1 MQISLYVAGAGVRTG
16 KSVVALGLMEMLSA
30 HNRNLGFF
38 RPIVQRSPQ
47 EDSLLE
53 LMRRRY
59 NLPFP
64 PEMLFGCTAEEAQ
77 RLLGSGHYD
86 DLMKRIMAKFKA
98 LEERCDQVV
107 CAGTDYDGLVPSLEF
122 DFNADLANNLGAVL
136 IVVIRGF
143 NRDLEE
149 VLDAVR
155 LAQESLLER
164 GSEVWATVI
173 NGVAAERA
181 PDMRQRVRAALPD
194 ASVYVLPEHP
204 LLGQPTIGE
213 IAQTLKARRLYG
225 DDDSLNQVVSHFKIA
240 AMEVPEFLD
249 HLEDGSLIITPGDR
263 ADIIL
268 ASLAAD
274 VSTTF
279 PRVAGLLLTG
289 GLDMGDN
296 LRKLMGGLR
305 RAKVPILSVDTD
317 TWMTVMDL
325 TQVRAGILPGDER
338 KIAAAIGLFEANV
351 MSEMPQR
358 PPERHLERQTP
369 LMFEY
374 ELFRRAKLQRR
385 HIILAEG
392 DEERILRAAE
402 ILVLRDV
409 VDLTLLGDPAKIGR
423 RCSDLGLKLNGIRV
437 IDPASAPARE
447 SYGHTYYELRRHKGI
462 SEQLAF
468 DLMQDVSYFGTAMVY
483 QGHADGMVSGAVHTT
498 QHTIRPAFEII
509 KTKPGVRIVSS
520 VFFMCLADRV
530 LVYGDCAVNPNP
542 DAEQLADIAI
552 SSAETAAAFGIEPRV
567 AMLSYS
573 TGESGKG
580 AEVEKVREATHI
592 AQARRPDLKIEGP
605 IQYDAAIDPEVAR
618 AKMPG
623 SQVAG
628 QATVFIFPDLNTG
641 NNTYKAVQRSADA
654 IAVGPVLQGLNKPV
668 NDLSRGCSV
677 ADIVNTVAITAIQAQ
692 DGQAMASSTQAASS
706 SPVSGEMT
714 RGNHS
719 LPQGRSGDA

>member
-1 MQISLYVAGAGVRTG
+1 MQISLYVAGAGVGTG

-30 HNRNLGFF
+30 FNRHLGFF

-53 LMRRRY
+53 LIRRRY
-59 NLPFP
+59 SLPFP

-77 RLLGSGHYD
+77 HLLGSGHYD
-86 DLMKRIMAKFKA
+86 ELVKRILTKFKA
-98 LEERCDQVV
+98 LEERCDLVV

-122 DFNADLANNLGAVL
+122 DFNADLANNLGCLL
-136 IVVIRGF
+136 IVVIKGF
-143 NRDLEE
+143 NRDPEE
-149 VLDAVR
+149 ILDAVR
-155 LAQESLLER
+155 LAQESLIDR
-164 GSEVWATVI
+164 GSDVWATVI
-173 NGVAAERA
+173 NGVAGERVV
-181 PDMRQRVRAALPD
+181 DLRQRVRAALPD
-194 ASVYVLPEHP
+194 AQVYVLPQHP

-225 DDDSLNQVVSHFKIA
+225 DDDSLNQVVTHFKIA
-240 AMEVPEFLD
+240 AMEVPEFLN

-268 ASLAAD
+268 ASLVAD
-274 VSTTF
+274 ASTTF

-305 RAKVPILSVDTD
+305 RAKLPILSVDTD

-325 TQVRAGILPGDER
+325 TQVHASILPKDER

-358 PPERHLERQTP
+358 PLQRHLERQTP

-385 HIILAEG
+385 HIVLPEG
-392 DEERILRAAE
+392 EEERILRAAE
-402 ILVLRDV
+402 ILILRDV
-409 VDLTLLGDPAKIGR
+409 VDLTLLGDPDKIGR
-423 RCSDLGLKLNGIRV
+423 LCADLGLKLNGIRI
-437 IDPASAPARE
+437 IDPVSAPERVP
-447 SYGHTYYELRRHKGI
+447 YGHAYFESRRHKGI
-462 SEQLAF
+462 SEQMAF

-483 QGHADGMVSGAVHTT
+483 HGHADGMVSGAVHTT

-509 KTKPGVRIVSS
+509 KTRPGVRIVSS

-542 DAEQLADIAI
+542 NAEQLADIAI

-580 AEVEKVREATHI
+580 AEVEKVRKATHI

-618 AKMPG
+618 SKMPG

-677 ADIVNTVAITAIQAQ
+677 ADIVNTVVITAIQAQ
-692 DGQAMASSTQAASS
+692 T
-706 SPVSGEMT
+706 T
-714 RGNHS
+714 T
-719 LPQGRSGDA
+719 